1 MVTGIITAVLLLLF
15 VAGWVWIWNPRLKPQ
30 LDAASRLPVDD
41 DTAYASSATHRH
53 EEKQP

>member
-30 LDAASRLPVDD
+30 LDAAARLPLDD
-41 DTAYASSATHRH
+41 DAASASSATHRH
-53 EEKQP
+53 EEQQP